1 MRADAQQHSFQQQ
14 TIALSNSEPMETT
27 MLMRRDQSV
36 AVNELAGLERRFSIV
51 GLMFGLLMLVN
62 IGSTVAMLVGG

>member
-1 MRADAQQHSFQQQ
+1 MRADAQQQSFQQQ

-36 AVNELAGLERRFSIV
+36 ETVELAGLERRFSIV
-51 GLMFGLLMLVN
+51 GLMIGLLMLVN
-62 IGSTVAMLVGG
+62 IGSTVATLVGG